1 MFVFIFARCLGSSF
15 RYKKGETITKTFQSM
30 LMSGLKPDE
39 IGLEKVCTFYI
50 SSMEVLLKD
59 NDLKISSINNITKFI
74 FRRDL

>member
-1 MFVFIFARCLGSSF
+1 MFVFIFGRSLGSSF

-39 IGLEKVCTFYI
+39 IGLEKVRTFYI
-50 SSMEVLLKD
+50 TSMEVLLKD